1 MIELMYWHHN
11 MFVPT
16 GRTYSARK
24 FDDNYFEIIIFPNSS
39 KECVML
45 IHKNYIRKKKDELS

>member
-1 MIELMYWHHN
+1 MTVELMYWLHTLYI
-11 MFVPT
+11 PT

-24 FDDNYFEIIIFPNSS
+24 FDDNYFEVTIFPNSS

-45 IHKNYIRKKKDELS
+45 IHKNYIRRKKD